1 MKPVDERDKTQLR
14 LAVGVLIAL
23 LTLVIVLLFS
33 GRLGPLWAYLLNIF
47 KSKEALRDFVESW
60 GKAAP
65 LAFIFIQA
73 LQVVVAPIPGEL
85 TGAVGGFIFGAWPN
99 VVYSTIGLTIG
110 SMGAFIAAR
119 IIGMPLVRYFVSENH
134 LKRFHFLTERKGAIL
149 AFAFFAIPGF
159 PKDILSYILGMS
171 PMCLGSFFWVST
183 LGRIPGTIML
193 SLGGSAIYDQ
203 NWALLF
209 ILTVLCVL
217 SFVIIFFQRDR
228 IEKWARHRHHKK
240 L

>member
-23 LTLVIVLLFS
+23 LTLVILLLFS
-33 GRLGPLWAYLLNIF
+33 GRLGPLCAYLLNIF

-171 PMCLGSFFWVST
+171 PMCY
-183 LGRIPGTIML
+183 R
-193 SLGGSAIYDQ
+193 
-203 NWALLF
+203 
-209 ILTVLCVL
+209 
-217 SFVIIFFQRDR
+217 IIFLGQHS
-228 IEKWARHRHHKK
+228 WQNPRHNNAQPGRFCHLRSK
-240 L
+240 LGAAFHLDGIVCSVFCNNIFSTR

>member
-1 MKPVDERDKTQLR
+1 MKTVDERDKTQLR
-14 LAVGVLIAL
+14 LAVGVLLAL
-23 LTLVIVLLFS
+23 FTVVILLLLS
-33 GRLGPLWAYLLNIF
+33 GRLGPLYACLFNIF

-60 GKAAP
+60 GSAAP

-85 TGAVGGFIFGAWPN
+85 TGAVGGFIFGTWPN
-99 VVYSTIGLTIG
+99 VVYSTIGLTVG
-110 SMGAFIAAR
+110 SMGAFMAAR
-119 IIGMPLVRYFVSENH
+119 IIGMPLVRYFVSEIH
-134 LKRFHFLTERKGAIL
+134 LKRFHFLTERKGAII

-171 PMCLGSFFWVST
+171 PMGVASFFWVST

-193 SLGGSAIYDQ
+193 SLSGSAIYDQ
-203 NWALLF
+203 DWTLLF
-209 ILTVLCVL
+209 ILTVVCVL